1 MTSDEQSEYRAGSR
15 AATFLFMAF
24 MAGVIIL
31 VAVVLGLLGMWAS

>member
-1 MTSDEQSEYRAGSR
+1 MNDLQDEYREGSR

-24 MAGVIIL
+24 MAAVIAV